1 MLIQYRILKFS
12 RAVYSPAFVLYLFDK
27 FYDERG
33 NNLICV
39 AAAFCLPADSKMI
52 RISFQ
57 KFLTIYL
64 SDKFV
69 KLGTIFVY
77 TRYLRES

>member
-1 MLIQYRILKFS
+1 MLILSRILKFS
-12 RAVYSPAFVLYLFDK
+12 RAVYSPAFVLYLFDE

-39 AAAFCLPADSKMI
+39 AATFCLPAI
-52 RISFQ
+52 RIRFR
-57 KFLTIYL
+57 KILIIFLF
-64 SDKFV
+64 DKFV
-69 KLGTIFVY
+69 KLGTVLVY